1 MTSRSDLDTP
11 ATVIAAALGVAVILV
26 ALPFTIAA
34 FPQTPK
40 SYDAAWGERLLDSK
54 TLPVTAEGRF
64 TATVSARD
72 VQPASIKVET
82 TACADTFNPQFQQ
95 QAANLHVK
103 LSSGSTLLKEI
114 DMKCPGEGFT
124 VKLGDHAD
132 VASAQA
138 SNPET
143 AKRIVWLDA
152 SATNATGALSYTL
165 EVVASRTASPLQQ
178 IPITPATTLAASLRV
193 SLSGWDVTMNEHQ
206 KEVAK

>member
-1 MTSRSDLDTP
+1 LTSRSDLDTP
-11 ATVIAAALGVAVILV
+11 ATVIAAALGVVIILV

-40 SYDAAWGERLLDSK
+40 SYDATWGERLLDSK
-54 TLPVTAEGRF
+54 TLTVAGEARF
-64 TATVSARD
+64 TASVSARD
-72 VQPASIKVET
+72 FQPASIKVET

-103 LSSGSTLLKEI
+103 LSSGSTLLKEL

-152 SATNATGALSYTL
+152 SAANATGTLAYTL

-178 IPITPATTLAASLRV
+178 IPVTPATTLAASLRV
-193 SLSGWDVTMNEHQ
+193 SLYGWDATMNEHQ